1 MKTRELEAI
10 FDSRK
15 SFYDKAKVHE
25 LEDGT
30 KVLTSYGTHVA
41 EIKDGKLSVF
51 GWYSV
56 TTARHINEFAVQN
69 GFPKMT
75 KKEML
80 EYPYEKDYLYC
91 PDSCPATLRPGHC
104 DND

>member
-1 MKTRELEAI
+1 MKTRELVAI

-15 SFYDKAKVHE
+15 SFYGKAKVHE

-30 KVLTSYGTHVA
+30 KVLTSYDTHVA

-51 GWYSV
+51 GWYSA
-56 TTARHINEFAVQN
+56 TARHINEFAVQN

-80 EYPYEKDYLYC
+80 EYPL
-91 PDSCPATLRPGHC
+91 
-104 DND
+104 

>member
-1 MKTRELEAI
+1 MKTRNLVAI
-10 FDSRK
+10 YGPNK
-15 SFYDKAKVHE
+15 SYYGKALVHE

-30 KVLTSYGTHVA
+30 KVLTSYGTHAA

-51 GWYSV
+51 GWYSA
-56 TTARHINEFAVQN
+56 TTARHINEIAVQN

-80 EYPYEKDYLYC
+80 EYPL
-91 PDSCPATLRPGHC
+91 
-104 DND
+104 